1 MKMVP
6 NTAYPSTSK
15 AELKIFERLSEAF
28 KLLGDESYYALHSL
42 NLTHHEYKRFGE
54 IDFLLVC
61 PYGIYVLEI
70 KGGRVSCS
78 DGKWHFTDR
87 LNNTDS
93 RFESPFRQAQTALH
107 GIYDKLKDNLPVAV
121 IEQFVIG
128 YGVVLPECHLSSIG
142 AEWDVEILCESQS
155 CRHLEAWLKK
165 LFTYWMQKDS
175 KPLADKQAVVQVVD
189 YLRPSFDSLMDTAQR
204 LDDSTHS
211 SARLA
216 DTQMQLSAIM
226 VANPKVICS
235 GGAGTGKTSMAIY
248 LAMHWAS
255 LGYKTA
261 LVCFS
266 PWLQG
271 YLRRQHM
278 HPNLIIQTARSLESM
293 MSRKPLSIKIL
304 IVDEAHDLMTD
315 EAFKFFDRLLE
326 GGLKQGRWYLFMDIN
341 HQSGLCGQTNISV
354 LESFQCHNPVQ
365 IPLTTN
371 YRYTTQILQ
380 TIKERLNADMG
391 VTGAANGL
399 PVIEQQFNDIDEL
412 IGQVGRD
419 IDKLVHSQMIDPYQ
433 ITILLSSNWLSSSM
447 TYSESLNDCS
457 DIYSGI
463 ERQVLSK
470 LSKIC
475 PIIRVDSY
483 SITTFPPKSI
493 SLLKVSEFKG
503 LENDVVFFLGQYNE
517 FENRQNEAYVAMSRA
532 KSLLYVYEIINK

>member
-107 GIYDKLKDNLPVAV
+107 GIYDKLKDNLPLAV

-128 YGVVLPECHLSSIG
+128 YGVILPDCYLSSIG
-142 AEWDVEILCESQS
+142 AEWDKEILCESQS

-165 LFTYWMQKDS
+165 LFTYWMQKDR
-175 KPLADKQAVVQVVD
+175 KPLADKRAVVQMVD
-189 YLRPSFDSLMDTAQR
+189 YLRPSFDSVMDTAQR

-211 SARLA
+211 SDGLA

-226 VANPKVICS
+226 VANPRVICS
-235 GGAGTGKTSMAIY
+235 GGAGTGKTSMAIH

-326 GGLKQGRWYLFMDIN
+326 GGWKQGRWCLFMDIN
-341 HQSGLCGQTNISV
+341 QQSGLFGQTNISV

-371 YRYTTQILQ
+371 YRHTTQILQ
-380 TIKERLNADMG
+380 TIKERLNTDMG
-391 VTGAANGL
+391 VTGAGNGL

-419 IDKLVHSQMIDPYQ
+419 LDELVHSQMIDLSQ

-447 TYSESLNDCS
+447 AYSESLNDYR

-475 PIIRVDSY
+475 PIIRVDSH

-503 LENDVVFFLGQYNE
+503 LENDVIFFVRQYNE
-517 FENRQNEAYVAMSRA
+517 CENRKNEAYVAMSRA